1 MCLVVDLQLSG
12 VKSFVNFCHLYVV
25 TDLEGREGR
34 GVRKKDNGEFEEG
47 KKEGR
52 REGGGREGGKGR
64 KGGRKEGREEG
75 RREEGRREGGREE
88 GRKGGKEEQAMN
100 SNVLN
105 KFMGNEL
112 KCAQQIH
119 GQ

>member
-1 MCLVVDLQLSG
+1 MIYPKMCLVVDLQLSG

-47 KKEGR
+47 NKEGR

-64 KGGRKEGREEG
+64 KGGRKEEG
-75 RREEGRREGGREE
+75 RKGEGREE
-88 GRKGGKEEQAMN
+88 GRKGEKEGRRNRQ
-100 SNVLN
+100 
-105 KFMGNEL
+105 
-112 KCAQQIH
+112 
-119 GQ
+119 

>member
-52 REGGGREGGKGR
+52 REGGGRE
-64 KGGRKEGREEG
+64 
-75 RREEGRREGGREE
+75 E

-119 GQ
+119 GIQSFACLAHTYLTCIL

>member
-1 MCLVVDLQLSG
+1 MIYAKVCLVVDLQLSG

-64 KGGRKEGREEG
+64 KGGRKEEG
-75 RREEGRREGGREE
+75 RKGEGREE
-88 GRKGGKEEQAMN
+88 GRKGEKEGRRNRQ
-100 SNVLN
+100 
-105 KFMGNEL
+105 
-112 KCAQQIH
+112 
-119 GQ
+119 

>member
-12 VKSFVNFCHLYVV
+12 IKSFVNFCHLYVV

-64 KGGRKEGREEG
+64 EGGRKKGGREKGGRKGGREK
-75 RREEGRREGGREE
+75 RREGGT
-88 GRKGGKEEQAMN
+88 
-100 SNVLN
+100 
-105 KFMGNEL
+105 GNEL
-112 KCAQQIH
+112 KCVQQIH

>member
-34 GVRKKDNGEFEEG
+34 GVRKKNNGEFEEG

-64 KGGRKEGREEG
+64 KGGRKEEGRKGEGRKGGRKEEG
-75 RREEGRREGGREE
+75 RKGEGREE
-88 GRKGGKEEQAMN
+88 GRKGEKEGRRNRQ
-100 SNVLN
+100 
-105 KFMGNEL
+105 
-112 KCAQQIH
+112 
-119 GQ
+119 